1 MKERIIKGIIDN
13 IRKESNYD
21 ETKLKE
27 IKYGLETIYVSIV
40 KLIIILIIS
49 IFLHTIKELCVFY
62 LSYVLIRLTGFGL
75 HAKNTIMCYLLT
87 IPLFVIIPYLIKI
100 LALKEILY
108 YITIPF
114 IIILAIYAPADT
126 EKRPLI
132 NSKKRKIYK
141 ILTILISITYLTIIL
156 LTNNYLIK
164 NSLFFSIILES
175 ILVLPIT
182 YKLLG
187 LKYANYKRYKRKEV
201 T

>member
-62 LSYVLIRLTGFGL
+62 LLYVLIRLTGFGL

-156 LTNNYLIK
+156 LKNNYLIK